1 MKTNTIKNKKNFF
14 IIISLLLILFMK
26 LEFFRDSYFVINKS
40 FNERFINAYNKNYFS
55 GFCSKEA
62 HGYIKYIQNKFKL
75 DNPPKIM
82 NFSDK
87 RRKVPY
93 WIFYKNKNK
102 VNNDELIIVNFKP
115 NKKIKFGEYLIK
127 DNYNNNCFYL
137 IKK

>member
-1 MKTNTIKNKKNFF
+1 
-14 IIISLLLILFMK
+14 
-26 LEFFRDSYFVINKS
+26 
-40 FNERFINAYNKNYFS
+40 
-55 GFCSKEA
+55 
-62 HGYIKYIQNKFKL
+62 
-75 DNPPKIM
+75 M

-102 VNNDELIIVNFKP
+102 FNNDELIIVNFKP